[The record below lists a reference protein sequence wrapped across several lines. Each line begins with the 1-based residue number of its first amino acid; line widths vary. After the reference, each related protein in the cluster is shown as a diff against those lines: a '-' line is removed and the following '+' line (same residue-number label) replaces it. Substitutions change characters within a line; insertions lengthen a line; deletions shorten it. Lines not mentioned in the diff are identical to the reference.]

1 MKHEFLSKFEQNP
14 DRKVNF
20 AFVVALFEEIES
32 LDFNIEFDFFVKAF
46 CCGCFNQFELHT
58 VSVWI
63 DMFLQ
68 QFNRINSLDCRLLKF
83 ATYDLSFLD
92 EHLEDIEDYL
102 IERAND

>member
-1 MKHEFLSKFEQNP
+1 MEYEFLSKFEEAP

-32 LDFNIEFDFFVKAF
+32 LDFNFKFDFFVKAF
-46 CCGCFNQFELHT
+46 CCGYFDQFELHT

-68 QFNRINSLDCRLLKF
+68 QFNRINSLDPRLLRF

-92 EHLEDIEDYL
+92 EHFEDIENYL

>member
-1 MKHEFLSKFEQNP
+1 MKYEFLSKFEENP

-32 LDFNIEFDFFVKAF
+32 LDFNLKFDFFVKAF
-46 CCGCFNQFELHT
+46 CCGYFDQFELHT

-68 QFNRINSLDCRLLKF
+68 QFNRINSLDSRLLRF

-92 EHLEDIEDYL
+92 EHFEDIEDYL